1 MALLNVHSMRV
12 NRYLQTTIGRFAM
25 LDSNGNRIVNVGHG
39 FVDGED
45 SYCLSAVRKARKEYY
60 CEGILRAVRSTDN
73 ISPGTGDALLC
84 GESDDC
90 TEKILK
96 GDLHAVLII
105 NDVEMYGTY
114 WTSWRMCI
122 PCALSQHIVEYRET
136 VLKKGEKSD

>member
-1 MALLNVHSMRV
+1 MLNK
-12 NRYLQTTIGRFAM
+12 Y
-25 LDSNGNRIVNVGHG
+25 GNRMVEVGHG
-39 FVDGED
+39 FVDGAD
-45 SYCLSAVRKARKEYY
+45 SYCLSAVRKARKEYC

-73 ISPGTGDALLC
+73 ISPGTGDALLG

-122 PCALSQHIVEYRET
+122 PCALSEHVVEHLQT
-136 VLKKGEKSD
+136 VIDV

>member
-1 MALLNVHSMRV
+1 MCFVVMLAAKWNQVIE
-12 NRYLQTTIGRFAM
+12 IGRPAM
-25 LDSNGNRIVNVGHG
+25 LDKHGNRIVEVGHG

-105 NDVEMYGTY
+105 NDVEMYGT
-114 WTSWRMCI
+114 
-122 PCALSQHIVEYRET
+122 
-136 VLKKGEKSD
+136 

>member
-1 MALLNVHSMRV
+1 
-12 NRYLQTTIGRFAM
+12 M
-25 LDSNGNRIVNVGHG
+25 LDKYGNRIVEVGHG

-45 SYCLSAVRKARKEYY
+45 SYCLSAVRKARKVYY

-105 NDVEMYGTY
+105 IDVEMCGTY

-122 PCALSQHIVEYRET
+122 PYALSEHVIEHPQT
-136 VLKKGEKSD
+136 VIA

>member
-1 MALLNVHSMRV
+1 
-12 NRYLQTTIGRFAM
+12 M
-25 LDSNGNRIVNVGHG
+25 LDKYGNRIVEVGHG

-122 PCALSQHIVEYRET
+122 PCALSEHIVEYRET
-136 VLKKGEKSD
+136 VLDLGESE

>member
-1 MALLNVHSMRV
+1 
-12 NRYLQTTIGRFAM
+12 M
-25 LDSNGNRIVNVGHG
+25 LDKYGNRIVNVGHG

-45 SYCLSAVRKARKEYY
+45 SYCLSAVRKARKEDY

-96 GDLHAVLII
+96 GDPHAVLII

-122 PCALSQHIVEYRET
+122 PCALSEHIVEYRET
-136 VLKKGEKSD
+136 VLKKGRKSD

>member
-1 MALLNVHSMRV
+1 
-12 NRYLQTTIGRFAM
+12 M
-25 LDSNGNRIVNVGHG
+25 LDKHGNRIVEVGHG

-45 SYCLSAVRKARKEYY
+45 SYRLSAVRKARKEYY

-84 GESDDC
+84 GEADDC
-90 TEKILK
+90 TEKIPK

-122 PCALSQHIVEYRET
+122 PCALSEHIVEYRET
-136 VLKKGEKSD
+136 VLDRREQE

>member
-1 MALLNVHSMRV
+1 
-12 NRYLQTTIGRFAM
+12 M
-25 LDSNGNRIVNVGHG
+25 LDKYGNRIVDVGHG

-136 VLKKGEKSD
+136 VLKKREKSD

>member
-1 MALLNVHSMRV
+1 
-12 NRYLQTTIGRFAM
+12 M
-25 LDSNGNRIVNVGHG
+25 LDKYGNRIVEVEHG

-96 GDLHAVLII
+96 GDIHAVLII

-114 WTSWRMCI
+114 WMSWRTYI
-122 PCALSQHIVEYRET
+122 PCALSEHVVEHLQT
-136 VLKKGEKSD
+136 VIDV